1 MVKWADEVKNEVD
14 KLHSEGK
21 SIRQIAEKTG
31 KSKSSI
37 GLYIKNHS
45 SDAPHLEINEIVPLE
60 TTAEINIPTII
71 ENEMSINEQDANN
84 FLQGLSVSRPVSA
97 PVAKAGHSSFI
108 NGLMNTKVPE
118 AEHIPRPSKAR
129 GRVALP
135 KEPKTPKPSKLLESL
150 ISAPK
155 EVEDPM
161 KKPDLIGKITFN
173 VNTFEAL
180 LTDVIKGD
188 KDAFLKSLDKMSCP
202 ALEATLRT
210 IETTRSVKNL
220 TNQFVNFFYMGTSF
234 VEVGTTQYLGMN
246 TRGYTNML
254 QQTSSDEIR
263 MILQELAM
271 EQKDKFQ
278 KIQRPEVRL
287 AMIMTTSLLA
297 VNSQNSL
304 LELRQR
310 QQQQQQE
317 RLQPQRQPVQQQ
329 KPNTQPKPEPSEPK
343 AGGQAK
349 INMIIP
355 EDKKGEYKDL

>member
-1 MVKWADEVKNEVD
+1 
-14 KLHSEGK
+14 
-21 SIRQIAEKTG
+21 
-31 KSKSSI
+31 
-37 GLYIKNHS
+37 
-45 SDAPHLEINEIVPLE
+45 
-60 TTAEINIPTII
+60 
-71 ENEMSINEQDANN
+71 
-84 FLQGLSVSRPVSA
+84 
-97 PVAKAGHSSFI
+97 
-108 NGLMNTKVPE
+108 
-118 AEHIPRPSKAR
+118 
-129 GRVALP
+129 
-135 KEPKTPKPSKLLESL
+135 
-150 ISAPK
+150 
-155 EVEDPM
+155 
-161 KKPDLIGKITFN
+161 
-173 VNTFEAL
+173 
-180 LTDVIKGD
+180 
-188 KDAFLKSLDKMSCP
+188 
-202 ALEATLRT
+202 
-210 IETTRSVKNL
+210 
-220 TNQFVNFFYMGTSF
+220 MGTSF

-343 AGGQAK
+343 AGGQAEGRLGQAK